1 MWNRLIFNIK
11 NTWFYYLITYY
22 NKTFFNK
29 VKNMFKPYIK
39 EDRKIAAKNH
49 IEEMENE
56 FHNMIQTSIRDSV
69 VYIEDDNI
77 LDKRNII
84 VEDIKTE
91 DAVFKYGEDKKLCV
105 LNFASYKYP
114 GGGFI
119 KGAIAQE
126 EALCHASD
134 LYNVISDEKFYTY
147 YEHNRQTT
155 NGGLYKNFAIYSPN
169 IIFNRTSN
177 NYISVDIITCPAP
190 NLSHYEGHCYY
201 AMKAMYDRIKF
212 ILDIAE
218 KHNQKNLVLGAFGC
232 GVFKNDPTFVAEQF
246 KELLSSSKYHFDT
259 IIFAIPGG
267 INYKKFKEIFS

>member
-1 MWNRLIFNIK
+1 MWNQLIFNIT

-22 NKTFFNK
+22 NKIYFNK
-29 VKNMFKPYIK
+29 FKNMFKPYIK

-91 DAVFKYGEDKKLCV
+91 EAIFKYGEDKKLCV

-134 LYNVISDEKFYTY
+134 LYNVISNEKFNSY
-147 YEHNRQTT
+147 YEHNRQNTE
-155 NGGLYKNFAIYSPN
+155 GGLYKNFAIYSPN

-177 NYISVDIITCPAP
+177 NYISVNVITCPAP

-259 IIFAIPGG
+259 VIFAIPGG